1 MNVKDIRNLTRLS
14 QVKFCKKYNIP
25 RRTLEDWESGKSK
38 PAEYLIELLE
48 FKVRYDYGLHE
59 KKIKCTY
66 DGENIVFPEDS
77 FIGYRDEDGF
87 LVLPKEYDD

>member
-1 MNVKDIRNLTRLS
+1 MKVKDIRDLTGLS
-14 QVKFCKKYNIP
+14 QIKFCEKYKIP

-38 PAEYLIELLE
+38 PTEYLIELLE

-66 DGENIVFPEDS
+66 DGEEIIFSEDS
-77 FIGYRDEDGF
+77 FIGYRDEDRY
-87 LVLPKEYDD
+87 LVLPKEFDD

>member
-1 MNVKDIRNLTRLS
+1 MRVKDIRGLTGLS
-14 QVKFCKKYNIP
+14 QIKFCEKYKIP

-38 PAEYLIELLE
+38 PSEYLIELLE
-48 FKVRYDYGLHE
+48 FKVRYDYGLYE